1 MGMSNQTEEKELFHA
16 VSLSGGKDST
26 AMLLLMIERGL
37 PIDAVLTADTGM
49 EFPEMYEHLQKLDD
63 YLFAER
69 GLHLT
74 WLRHPKGFEWLMF
87 EEKKQRPASI
97 ENRQRLGVSLY
108 GNGWPG
114 PRVRWCTGQ
123 LKTHLIHKEINRLK
137 GQYKAVS
144 YVGIAADEPKR
155 IKNERYPLMD
165 WGITEKEALRICYD
179 RGYDFG
185 GLYQIYRRCSCW
197 CCPLQGIGELRKLR
211 QHHPELWERLREM
224 QGDYNLYVYCYRRE
238 ALDRHL
244 KNAERGICFVD
255 PQGKTL
261 FRIPDGDS
269 IRVLRPDG
277 TQHDHICRYID
288 DHRAEIGSGHLYG
301 MVQFAQQ
308 MEQTGSTFV
317 PLRSS
322 LPKQCYSLLLDTG
335 NVVILK
341 RGETGYYKTDIPHT
355 SKEEAHAI
363 VEEYNRKLG
372 VTRAQEEAMKGG
384 SMFGFDKPIADPANY
399 DAQGQPLKRREKD
412 RGDAR

>member
-97 ENRQRLGVSLY
+97 ENRQRLGVALY

-155 IKNERYPLMD
+155 IKNERYPLMAQAIYAED
-165 WGITEKEALRICYD
+165 EMQIILMLWGLPWGSMNLAESNRLTVISYLIQNAVVRANRYLEALREHRYLGNSSILEKEAFTQLVSAFFEAKRNGQTECSLVKITCGEAKYLEAAEVLGKKLRQTDYVGMLD
-179 RGYDFG
+179 G
-185 GLYQIYRRCSCW
+185 GLYVLLSDT
-197 CCPLQGIGELRKLR
+197 E
-211 QHHPELWERLREM
+211 E
-224 QGDYNLYVYCYRRE
+224 
-238 ALDRHL
+238 
-244 KNAERGICFVD
+244 KNALCVITRFAEAGYERTI
-255 PQGKTL
+255 
-261 FRIPDGDS
+261 
-269 IRVLRPDG
+269 
-277 TQHDHICRYID
+277 
-288 DHRAEIGSGHLYG
+288 A
-301 MVQFAQQ
+301 
-308 MEQTGSTFV
+308 
-317 PLRSS
+317 
-322 LPKQCYSLLLDTG
+322 
-335 NVVILK
+335 N
-341 RGETGYYKTDIPHT
+341 GEV
-355 SKEEAHAI
+355 AA
-363 VEEYNRKLG
+363 
-372 VTRAQEEAMKGG
+372 
-384 SMFGFDKPIADPANY
+384 
-399 DAQGQPLKRREKD
+399 
-412 RGDAR
+412 